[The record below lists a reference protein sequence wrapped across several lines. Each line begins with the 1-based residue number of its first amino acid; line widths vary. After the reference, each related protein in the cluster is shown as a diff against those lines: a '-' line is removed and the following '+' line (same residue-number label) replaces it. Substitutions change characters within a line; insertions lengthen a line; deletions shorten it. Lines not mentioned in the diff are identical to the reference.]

1 MWGPSTVVRS
11 GGLLSGARLGC
22 RVKEEDVGRRETFSA
37 EWLDLELSTRPEE
50 GWCRREAD
58 ERRRE
63 TLEQRGE
70 TRVLEQRSPWGVL
83 RFGVLGQP
91 LAQHLL
97 PYART
102 LPLPLFAPPD
112 LRGAKAGVPRTLSR
126 SLSHEAQRDLA
137 QLPPHLPSTPGPKR
151 GTLEGGNWGN

>member
-1 MWGPSTVVRS
+1 MLGPSAVVRS
-11 GGLLSGARLGC
+11 GGLLSGAHLGC
-22 RVKEEDVGRRETFSA
+22 RVREEDVGRRETFSA

-50 GWCRREAD
+50 GWCRREVD
-58 ERRRE
+58 EQRRE

-70 TRVLEQRSPWGVL
+70 TRMLEQRSPWGLL
-83 RFGVLGQP
+83 RVGLLGQP
-91 LAQHLL
+91 LTQHLL

-126 SLSHEAQRDLA
+126 SLSHEAQR
-137 QLPPHLPSTPGPKR
+137 G
-151 GTLEGGNWGN
+151 

>member
-1 MWGPSTVVRS
+1 MLGPSAVVRS

-22 RVKEEDVGRRETFSA
+22 RVREEDVGRRETFSA

-50 GWCRREAD
+50 GWCRREVD

-63 TLEQRGE
+63 TLEHHGE
-70 TRVLEQRSPWGVL
+70 TRVLEQRSPWGLL
-83 RFGVLGQP
+83 RIGCLGQP

-126 SLSHEAQRDLA
+126 SLSHEAQR
-137 QLPPHLPSTPGPKR
+137 G
-151 GTLEGGNWGN
+151 

>member
-1 MWGPSTVVRS
+1 MWGPSAVVCS

-22 RVKEEDVGRRETFSA
+22 RVREEDVGRRESFSA
-37 EWLDLELSTRPEE
+37 EWLDLVLSTRPEE

-70 TRVLEQRSPWGVL
+70 TRVLEQRSPWGLV
-83 RFGVLGQP
+83 RAGRLGQP

-112 LRGAKAGVPRTLSR
+112 LRGAKAAVARTLSR
-126 SLSHEAQRDLA
+126 SLSHEAQR
-137 QLPPHLPSTPGPKR
+137 G
-151 GTLEGGNWGN
+151 